1 MAVIKCAN
9 CGTTVNAEA
18 EGCPDCGADP
28 RTGEGAVAGL
38 AAVENCAGCGT
49 SVDAGTERCPNCG
62 ADPRT
67 GEGGAK
73 PGDSPQID
81 FG

>member
-28 RTGEGAVAGL
+28 RTGEG
-38 AAVENCAGCGT
+38 
-49 SVDAGTERCPNCG
+49 
-62 ADPRT
+62 
-67 GEGGAK
+67 GAK

-81 FG
+81 SG